1 LIEHQNII
9 TISLANNVACKTQQS
24 NFIINTNVKILPK
37 LCILKLFQNAGKDDS
52 PAMTMHGKLKDPK
65 KFQTPAPNKYEA
77 ILPEEQPSFA
87 FGVKHSPYLYSGKQ
101 VTGDRWVSTKTEMG
115 QKREEEFRP
124 RSGTFT
130 RDKPTVL
137 RSTSAIRQS
146 QAVA

>member
-1 LIEHQNII
+1 MLVTLIFIVDL
-9 TISLANNVACKTQQS
+9 TISVYFASLLTFSTWLQS
-24 NFIINTNVKILPK
+24 
-37 LCILKLFQNAGKDDS
+37 KDDS
-52 PAMTMHGKLKDPK
+52 PAMTMHGKLKEPK